1 MAASRR
7 PPVDIRPVLRAL
19 RRRWAA
25 LVLLV
30 VVCCSVGVAGVLGAG
45 THYRSTATVLLSSG
59 RIGSIDDLASGSA
72 YVVALAPS
80 FTPLVKSAAVMSPV
94 IAQLHLDTS
103 PGQLATRIRVTLPL
117 ASGTISISATATD
130 RQAAAALAN
139 AVADQFALQ
148 VPRLSP
154 KLGTSPAV
162 EATKI
167 APAFAPA
174 SLVGPKIAVGVVF
187 GLLVALAI
195 GSLMVAAY
203 VANPLVDSRVIVARA
218 TDVPV
223 VGAIPPQTRVR
234 KGDASGSRVS
244 EPYRALRTTLALA
257 LPELKSF
264 LVVAATPGDGAS
276 QVSVQLAVSAAEAS
290 RRVLLVDTDLRRP
303 QVRTLLELDEAA
315 GLSAILT
322 EAVSPAAVIR
332 SCSVDGLDVL
342 TTGSTLQRT
351 GRLASRPMNRFL
363 VAARQRYD
371 VVVVDAPSLGSSNDA
386 LALATR
392 VDGIIVVVNTKR
404 TRQRQLSATIR
415 RLGLAGGTVVGV
427 VLNRAP
433 QQERLRKPGT
443 REYRNLD
450 LPARLNTVVDI
461 RRSRAGA

>member
-1 MAASRR
+1 M
-7 PPVDIRPVLRAL
+7 

-30 VVCCSVGVAGVLGAG
+30 IVCCSVGVASVLAAG
-45 THYRSTATVLLSSG
+45 THYRSTASVLLSSG
-59 RIGSIDDLASGSA
+59 HIDSIDDLASGSA
-72 YVVALAPS
+72 YAVALAPS
-80 FTPLVKSAAVMSPV
+80 FTPIVKSAAVLSPV
-94 IAQLHLDTS
+94 IAQLHLNTS
-103 PGQLATRIRVTLPL
+103 PGELATRIRVTLPL
-117 ASGTISISATATD
+117 GSSTIAISATATD

-154 KLGTSPAV
+154 KLDTSAAV

-174 SLVGPKIAVGVVF
+174 SLIGPKIAAGVVF

-203 VANPLVDSRVIVARA
+203 VTNPLVDSRVIVARA

-234 KGDASGSRVS
+234 KRDATGSRVS
-244 EPYRALRTTLALA
+244 EPYRALRATLALA

-264 LVVAATPGDGAS
+264 LVVAATEGDGAS
-276 QVSVQLAVSAAEAS
+276 QAAVQLAVCAAEAS
-290 RRVLLVDTDLRRP
+290 RKVLLVDTDLRRP
-303 QVRTLLELDEAA
+303 QVGPLLELDEAT

-322 EAVSPAAVIR
+322 EEISPAAVIR
-332 SCSVDGLDVL
+332 PCSVAGLEVL
-342 TTGSTLQRT
+342 TAGSTLQRT

-371 VVVVDAPSLGSSNDA
+371 MVVVDAPPLASSNDA

-392 VDGIIVVVNTKR
+392 VDGVLIVVNAKR
-404 TRQRQLSATIR
+404 TRQRRLAATIR
-415 RLGLAGGTVVGV
+415 KVELAGGNVVGI

-433 QQERLRKPGT
+433 QHEPLRRPGAT
-443 REYRNLD
+443 EYRNLD
-450 LPARLNTVVDI
+450 LPAHLSTVVDI